1 MTDSIV
7 LSLTTGEYSDVDFA
21 VIGVYDSVEAAF
33 QAALSHLLVSMV
45 VCLEEY
51 WAERTPPEEQAIN
64 QILNGMY
71 CNIVD
76 GATSL
81 LIRNRHDGAW
91 PGTMFWRMESYRYE
105 MWPVDKGVD
114 KHYAAR
120 VRYMEASK
128 P

>member
-1 MTDSIV
+1 MTDCIV

-21 VIGVYDSVEAAF
+21 VIGVYDNVEAAF
-33 QAALSHLLVSMV
+33 EAAQSHLLVSMV

-51 WAERTPPEEQAIN
+51 WAEITPQEEQAIM
-64 QILNGMY
+64 QICNGMY
-71 CNIVD
+71 CTIVD
-76 GATSL
+76 GATSM
-81 LIRNRHDGAW
+81 LIRNHCERAW
-91 PGTMFWRMESYRYE
+91 PSTMLWRMESYRYE

-120 VRYMEASK
+120 VRYMTRVA

>member
-1 MTDSIV
+1 

-21 VIGVYDSVEAAF
+21 VIGVYDSVGEAFEAA
-33 QAALSHLLVSMV
+33 QSHLLVSLV
-45 VCLEEY
+45 NHLEEY
-51 WAERTPPEEQAIN
+51 WTEITPQEEQAII
-64 QILNGMY
+64 QICNGMY
-71 CNIVD
+71 CNLVD